1 MYPCPIC
8 QPVKRT
14 QLFSPNTVICMVL
27 VQSSI
32 FRHHFLGTNQYY
44 VQHWI
49 QTNDFTSYCEYIAQE
64 GNCKDINNNLYYC
77 DYTLT
82 YKQYTTLNPGKTDF
96 YSVNK
101 MTIHDELESLLH
113 IQNKQYKKQH
123 KLVYNNIAQII
134 QNKTSQLS
142 IS

>member
-1 MYPCPIC
+1 
-8 QPVKRT
+8 
-14 QLFSPNTVICMVL
+14 
-27 VQSSI
+27 
-32 FRHHFLGTNQYY
+32 
-44 VQHWI
+44 
-49 QTNDFTSYCEYIAQE
+49 
-64 GNCKDINNNLYYC
+64 
-77 DYTLT
+77 LT